1 MTLSKSKLKQLKE
14 LTHKKHRDEQKKFLV
29 EGVRLVQEAANS
41 DFRILEAFHTADL
54 KDSPGGKSLLQS
66 LKKKQTPAY
75 EISTREMEIISETV
89 SFQGVVA
96 VVRQKTF
103 SPESML
109 KHNSSQSILVGF
121 DSVSD
126 PGNVGSMVRTCDW
139 FGVDGILLGKNSVE
153 LYNSK
158 VLRATMGGLFH
169 LPVAEGVDLLPIIS
183 KAKSLGYSIY
193 VTDVHGGTH
202 FDMIKFHSKSLIVF
216 GNEAW
221 GVSDQLLQLADH
233 HVVIRRYGAAESLNV
248 AVACGVVLSSLHR
261 LYAG

>member
-1 MTLSKSKLKQLKE
+1 MTLTKSKLKQLRE
-14 LTHKKHRDEQKKFLV
+14 LTHKKHRDEQRKFLV

-41 DFRILEAFHTADL
+41 DFKILEAFHTDDL
-54 KDSPGGKSLLQS
+54 KDHPGGKALLQS
-66 LKKKQTPAY
+66 LRKKETPTY
-75 EISTREMEIISETV
+75 GISTREMEIISETV
-89 SFQGVVA
+89 SFQGIVA
-96 VVRQKTF
+96 VVRQKHF
-103 SPESML
+103 LPESML

-169 LPVAEGVDLLPIIS
+169 LPIAEDVDLLPIIS

-193 VTDVHGGTH
+193 VTDVQGETH
-202 FDMIKFHSKSLIVF
+202 FDMIKFHNKSLIVF

-221 GVSDQLLQLADH
+221 GVSDQLRQLADYR
-233 HVVIRRYGAAESLNV
+233 VVIRRYGAAESLNV